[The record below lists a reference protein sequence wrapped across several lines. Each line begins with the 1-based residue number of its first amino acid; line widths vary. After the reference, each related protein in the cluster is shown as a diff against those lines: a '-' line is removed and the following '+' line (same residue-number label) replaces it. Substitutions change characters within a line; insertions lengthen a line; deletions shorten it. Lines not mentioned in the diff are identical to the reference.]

1 MREMSGNFSE
11 RQSLGNFYGKCRR
24 MFCNFLEGEFP
35 RGICE
40 KSKCTG
46 DFLGVII
53 PKIACGCLQGN
64 SRGD

>member
-1 MREMSGNFSE
+1 M
-11 RQSLGNFYGKCRR
+11 NFYGKCRR